1 MTKEEQIAYGK
12 LYDIVND
19 NKKQIGDE
27 FKYSREIFLA
37 DVCQAPEQIDVARL
51 KDVPDEDYAL
61 AAYMVCTSREPSA
74 ETIARW
80 KQSSKTIDSDELRK
94 SVLKEVWGSLL
105 MVLNYATFQNNPY
118 FSTKLSIKHQFIYF
132 LSQVRRNRKVL
143 LLLQKMPKGIIEL
156 GRKLVG

>member
-1 MTKEEQIAYGK
+1 VTKEEQIAYGK

-74 ETIARW
+74 ETIDRW

>member
-1 MTKEEQIAYGK
+1 VTKEEQIAYGK

>member
-12 LYDIVND
+12 LYDIVNE
-19 NKKQIGDE
+19 NKKQLGDE
-27 FKYSREIFLA
+27 FKYSRETFLA
-37 DVCQAPEQIDVARL
+37 DVCQAPEQIDVSRL
-51 KDVPDEDYAL
+51 NDVPDEDYAL

-74 ETIARW
+74 ETIDKW
-80 KQSSKTIDSDELRK
+80 KQKSKSIDSDELHK
-94 SVLKEVWGSLL
+94 NVLTEVWGSLL
-105 MVLNYATFQNNPY
+105 MVLNHATFQNNPY

-143 LLLQKMPKGIIEL
+143 IILQKMPKGIIEL